1 LRLGTV
7 IVLVLFTVIAARLVQ
22 LQLAD
27 GQAYAA
33 EALKQRL
40 TPVTLLASRGSIL
53 DVNGVPLARSAD
65 ARYVYADPT
74 LVEERDATAA
84 ALSPLLGV
92 PKSTLVDDMK
102 PSTHAD
108 GTPQRFVYLARGV
121 DISTGQRVEALNLK
135 GIGVKPDQQ
144 RQVPG
149 HDLAANLIGFTGWD
163 QSGRTGLEAA
173 YNQLLKGTDG
183 KQVYEAGNDG
193 QEIPNGYHST
203 TPAKNGSSLQ
213 LTIDRDVQYEAQRAL
228 YQKLAGTGADMGAA
242 VVLDVRT
249 GAVVA
254 QASYPAYDAANPDD
268 STAAQRVDQASQ
280 SVVEPGSIHKV
291 ITIGA
296 ALQKGVITPGSTV
309 RIPAVI
315 YRGGVAFPDAYSH
328 GVKNITVP
336 GIFAYSSD
344 VGTIMVAD
352 KLGAQNLY
360 DYQKLFGLGQPTGE
374 GMPGEAAGIVQP
386 PSNWSV
392 SSSASVPIGYSVAV
406 TPLQMAAA
414 YLAIAN
420 DGEYI
425 QPHLVADTIAPD
437 GTKTPAAAPKKHR
450 VLSPSVAK
458 AEREAMISTTTVQY
472 ATAVKAAIP
481 GYLTAGKTGTGQ
493 RVVNNHYQSGNVE
506 SFIGMTPADNPRYV
520 VAVFSHT
527 PGNGEGE
534 NMTPV
539 FKDIMSFTLRHF
551 QVPPDG
557 KTAPDFHVYE

>member
-1 LRLGTV
+1 
-7 IVLVLFTVIAARLVQ
+7 
-22 LQLAD
+22 
-27 GQAYAA
+27 
-33 EALKQRL
+33 
-40 TPVTLLASRGSIL
+40 
-53 DVNGVPLARSAD
+53 
-65 ARYVYADPT
+65 
-74 LVEERDATAA
+74 
-84 ALSPLLGV
+84 
-92 PKSTLVDDMK
+92 
-102 PSTHAD
+102 
-108 GTPQRFVYLARGV
+108 
-121 DISTGQRVEALNLK
+121 
-135 GIGVKPDQQ
+135 
-144 RQVPG
+144 
-149 HDLAANLIGFTGWD
+149 
-163 QSGRTGLEAA
+163 
-173 YNQLLKGTDG
+173 
-183 KQVYEAGNDG
+183 
-193 QEIPNGYHST
+193 
-203 TPAKNGSSLQ
+203 
-213 LTIDRDVQYEAQRAL
+213 
-228 YQKLAGTGADMGAA
+228 
-242 VVLDVRT
+242 
-249 GAVVA
+249 
-254 QASYPAYDAANPDD
+254 
-268 STAAQRVDQASQ
+268 
-280 SVVEPGSIHKV
+280 
-291 ITIGA
+291 
-296 ALQKGVITPGSTV
+296 LQKGVITPGSTV